1 MNFIFIEMFSRGIKR
16 KYFKSKK
23 VARGL
28 NFLILTH
35 EMPVTALQHLMI
47 LKSHKLRERLLRVG
61 QPLLPQ
67 KSDFFSYL

>member
-35 EMPVTALQHLMI
+35 EIPVTVKYYKIWLI
-47 LKSHKLRERLLRVG
+47 I
-61 QPLLPQ
+61 
-67 KSDFFSYL
+67 FNYF

>member
-1 MNFIFIEMFSRGIKR
+1 MNYIFIEMFSRGIKR

-35 EMPVTALQHLMI
+35 EMPVTVKYYKIWLIIFNYFKKIKKNLI
-47 LKSHKLRERLLRVG
+47 LILTLTKILI
-61 QPLLPQ
+61 
-67 KSDFFSYL
+67 

>member
-1 MNFIFIEMFSRGIKR
+1 MNYIFIEMFSRGIKR

-35 EMPVTALQHLMI
+35 EMPVTVKYYKICLIIFNYFKKNQKI
-47 LKSHKLRERLLRVG
+47 LILILTIT
-61 QPLLPQ
+61 
-67 KSDFFSYL
+67 